1 MKKVITVICIML
13 CLVGTS
19 CCICRKT
26 RQQLQIKNTVT
37 GKLIEIKRKRTK
49 YIRRL

>member
-19 CCICRKT
+19 VAYAENTATVTNQKYSNRKT
-26 RQQLQIKNTVT
+26 NRNKKKKN
-37 GKLIEIKRKRTK
+37 
-49 YIRRL
+49 